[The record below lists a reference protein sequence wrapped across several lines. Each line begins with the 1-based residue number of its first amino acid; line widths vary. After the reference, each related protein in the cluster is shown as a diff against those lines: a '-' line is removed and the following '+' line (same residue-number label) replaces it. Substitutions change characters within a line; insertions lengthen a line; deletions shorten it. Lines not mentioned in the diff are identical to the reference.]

1 MIKPLIILFNT
12 FVVFLFSILFGDSAI
27 TVVGNFPKSV
37 NPGYD
42 FVAEITVKEAK
53 LDGFAKLAFQVPK
66 GFLVKE
72 MESRSGA
79 FTFKKNVAT
88 VTWKK
93 INSTGDLKLKFLV
106 TAIVKTIG
114 AKKLEAKFSYV
125 LNNKKV
131 AVSMPSAEIFVG
143 ETEEP
148 IITPIDTI
156 KKIVLDTIKKQN
168 PDTMLTK
175 VVIESKEKPSLDNPI
190 EPNSSIVCKRTYVN
204 GNKPNEVIV
213 EVSIAKGSITG
224 FAKYQDLLPVGCKA
238 KSVATNGSSFSVA
251 DGKVKFVWV
260 TLPAD
265 EELKISYALEKM
277 PTTSIDVVLDKGE
290 FSYLE
295 KNQSKKTSLPSM
307 VISYLTATPTI
318 ANVDSKLNNVK
329 QTIEPKKVKKL
340 ETSTAKIETSTP
352 VISKTDGSVSFLV
365 QIGAFKAK
373 IAADKLA
380 SLYQLKEPIKSDMHD
395 GFHKFMIGNFDAYK
409 QARLRRDEIT
419 QSGCNG
425 AFVTAYNGSSRITV
439 QEALMIS
446 NQKWF
451 K

>member
-53 LDGFAKLAFQVPK
+53 LDGFAKLVFQVPK

-72 MESRSGA
+72 MESRNGA
-79 FTFKKNVAT
+79 FAFKKNVAT
-88 VTWKK
+88 ITWKK

-114 AKKLEAKFSYV
+114 AKKLEAKFSYI

-190 EPNSSIVCKRTYVN
+190 EPNSSIECKRTYVN
-204 GNKPNEVIV
+204 GKKPNEVIV

-224 FAKYQDLLPVGCKA
+224 FAKYQDILPFGCKA
-238 KSVATNGSSFSVA
+238 KSISTNGSSFSVA

-260 TLPAD
+260 SLPPD
-265 EELKISYALEKM
+265 EELNISYSLERN
-277 PTTSIDVVLDKGE
+277 PILLNEVSLEQAE

-295 KNQSKKTSLPSM
+295 KNQSKKTILPSLP
-307 VISYLTATPTI
+307 ISFLAVPQSAAGTDPKPT
-318 ANVDSKLNNVK
+318 VTKQSVVTKTVK
-329 QTIEPKKVKKL
+329 KTEIEP
-340 ETSTAKIETSTP
+340 STPRTNEP

>member
-53 LDGFAKLAFQVPK
+53 LDGFAKLVFQVPK

-72 MESRSGA
+72 MESRNGA
-79 FTFKKNVAT
+79 FAFKKNVAT

-114 AKKLEAKFSYV
+114 AKKLEAKFSYI

-148 IITPIDTI
+148 VITSIDTI

-168 PDTMLTK
+168 PDTLLTK

-190 EPNSSIVCKRTYVN
+190 EPNSSIECKRTYVN
-204 GNKPNEVIV
+204 GKKPNEVIV

-265 EELKISYALEKM
+265 EELKISYTLEKM
-277 PTTSIDVVLDKGE
+277 PTTSLEVGLDKGE

-295 KNQSKKTSLPSM
+295 KNQSKKTSLPS
-307 VISYLTATPTI
+307 LTVSFIATNSTT
-318 ANVDSKLNNVK
+318 ANTDSKLINTNQIGSSKTVK
-329 QTIEPKKVKKL
+329 TTDAKPVL
-340 ETSTAKIETSTP
+340 SETNRPI
-352 VISKTDGSVSFLV
+352 ISKNDGNVSFLV
-365 QIGAFKAK
+365 QIGAFKAQTST
-373 IAADKLA
+373 DKLA
-380 SLYQLKEPIKSDMHD
+380 ALYNLKETIKTDMHE

-409 QARLRRDEIT
+409 QARLRREEVT
-419 QSGCNG
+419 QDGCIG
-425 AFVTAYNGSSRITV
+425 AFVAAYNGSTRITV

>member
-12 FVVFLFSILFGDSAI
+12 FVVFLFSILFGDSPI
-27 TVVGNFPKSV
+27 TVEGNFPKSV

-42 FVAEITVKEAK
+42 FVAEISVKEAK
-53 LDGFAKLAFQVPK
+53 LDGFAKLSFQVPK

-72 MESRSGA
+72 KESKNGVFA
-79 FTFKKNVAT
+79 FKKNVAT
-88 VTWKK
+88 LTWKTL
-93 INSTGDLKLKFLV
+93 NSKGDLKVKFLV
-106 TAIVKTIG
+106 TANVKKIG
-114 AKKLEAKFSYV
+114 VKKIDAKFSYI

-148 IITPIDTI
+148 IIAPVDTI
-156 KKIVLDTIKKQN
+156 RKIAIDNIKKN
-168 PDTMLTK
+168 SPDTMVTK
-175 VVIESKEKPSLDNPI
+175 VTVSADKPSLDNPI
-190 EPNSSIVCKRTYVN
+190 EPNSTIVCNRTYVN
-204 GNKPNEVIV
+204 GKKPNEVIV

-277 PTTSIDVVLDKGE
+277 PTMPLEVFLDKGE

-307 VISYLTATPTI
+307 VISYLAATPSI
-318 ANVDSKLNNVK
+318 ANVDSKSNNTK
-329 QTIEPKKVKKL
+329 QTNESNAVKKSEAKSSKE
-340 ETSTAKIETSTP
+340 ETNAAIITKN
-352 VISKTDGSVSFLV
+352 DGNVSFLV

-373 IAADKLA
+373 IAAEKLV
-380 SLYQLKEPIKSDMHD
+380 SLYQLNETIKTDMHD
-395 GFHKFMIGNFDAYK
+395 GFHKFMIGNFEAYK
-409 QARLRRDEIT
+409 QARSRRDEVT

-425 AFVTAYNGSSRITV
+425 AFVTAYNGSTRITV